1 MTTVAVVGL
10 GKLGFPI
17 AAYYAQRGAHVVGID
32 ISSEV
37 VETVNQGRS
46 PIGFE
51 PGASEGVADLVTS
64 GAFRATVDYRDG
76 IQDADVIIVLVP
88 LLAYGGNPDF
98 ANLDAAVD
106 EIGKW
111 VRPGTLVVFETTL
124 PIGSTRR
131 RFAASLR
138 KKVPDLHV
146 AFSPERVFSGRI
158 WKDLET
164 YPKLVAGVDDESTRA
179 AAEFY
184 EKHLTAPVW
193 SLVSVETAEMVKL
206 AETTYRDIN
215 IAFANELARFS
226 TEWDIDVL
234 EVIEGANS
242 QPFSHIHR
250 PGVGVGGHCIPHYPH
265 LLQESSSGSDLIA
278 AARTINESMPAWVVS
293 QIARKLGSVNEET
306 VLIRGVAYRG
316 DVKETASSPAFGL
329 RDALRDLGANVVAE
343 DPYYQPAELIELGFT
358 PWQAEVPRVVVVATD
373 HVDYRGIDWSN
384 LPPALVVDGRNALDA
399 DTVRAAGHTYLG
411 IGR

>member
-10 GKLGFPI
+10 GKLGFPV
-17 AAYYAQRGAHVVGID
+17 ATYYAQRGADVVGID

-37 VETVNQGRS
+37 VEIVNQGRS
-46 PIGFE
+46 PIGYE
-51 PGASEGVADLVTS
+51 EGASEGIADLVSS
-64 GAFRATVDYRDG
+64 GVLRATVDYRDG
-76 IQDADVIIVLVP
+76 IQETDVVIVLVP
-88 LLAYGGNPDF
+88 LLAYGGHPDF
-98 ANLDAAVD
+98 TNLDDAVD
-106 EIGKW
+106 QIGKW

-124 PIGSTRR
+124 PIGSTRT
-131 RFAASLR
+131 RFAPALR
-138 KKVPDLHV
+138 RNVPELRV

-164 YPKLVAGVDDESTRA
+164 YPKLVAGVDEESSRA
-179 AAEFY
+179 ASEFY

-193 SLVSVETAEMVKL
+193 ALVSVETAEMVKL

-234 EVIEGANS
+234 EVITGANS

-250 PGVGVGGHCIPHYPH
+250 PGVGVGGHCIPHYPY
-265 LLQESSSGSDLIA
+265 LLQKSSSGSDLIS
-278 AARTINESMPAWVVS
+278 AARTINENMPAWVAS
-293 QIARKLGSVNEET
+293 QIAKALGSVDGEI

-316 DVKETASSPAFGL
+316 GVKETASSPSFGL
-329 RDALRDLGANVVAE
+329 RDALRDLGANVVVE
-343 DPYYQPAELIELGFT
+343 DPYYQPEELTELGFT

-384 LPPALVVDGRNALDA
+384 LSTALVVDGRNALDA
-399 DTVRAAGHTYLG
+399 DAVRAAGHTYLG